1 MKLIYS
7 HLQKFLPDL
16 KVPPEQL
23 RDDLTMIGHF
33 TNYFEK
39 VENEIVFDLDI
50 KVNRGDCLGYYGIAR
65 DLAVF
70 YNLKLN
76 NLASPLHQGKMS
88 AGQKGLPIKI
98 ETDTVT
104 RVMSVKISNIKNQ
117 ESPEWLKSFIRIHG
131 TNPIN
136 TLVDLT
142 NYIMF
147 MYGLPSHAFDTAKST
162 ENLIWQLNPG
172 FKEFISLDGSKLE
185 LNKDILMIN
194 NPTEALSLCF
204 WGGQKCAI
212 DLNTSETII
221 EIAVYNPTTVRQNSR
236 FLKATTE
243 AGTRLE
249 KSLDPNSISI
259 AFNHL
264 VDLIQQNCGGQ
275 ISSEIFDYYP
285 NQKTIT
291 PIEFNFQKPSQV
303 AGIDIPKD
311 FIIDCFTRLGCQID
325 NNLITPPSI
334 RTDISIEADLVE
346 EAVRFWGYQKI
357 PTDQPIAFKDVGD
370 ITPSEMYLIDQLK
383 DKLVDL
389 GYDEVLTWPLVSK
402 PLDQKTV
409 ITTQNSINT
418 ESIYLRQSLIPS
430 LKQQLDQYSR
440 YKLTNPQ
447 FFEIGKVFSKIG
459 DKYIE
464 KNALGIYN
472 SNINQLR
479 KDTLSFLSKDII
491 VFDNNFAEIIIDD
504 LNKPINYS
512 PKVESN
518 SAYELT
524 SQIIT
529 LDANITLNDQEDPI
543 QLIKKYSDI
552 IGQQI
557 LWEMIITDIY
567 HDSKN
572 NKYRYTFRVSYFN
585 IDDKTAKDI
594 HLSAFNLK

>member
-7 HLQKFLPDL
+7 HLQKFLPNL
-16 KVPPEQL
+16 LVKPEQL

-33 TNYFEK
+33 TNYFEEI
-39 VENEIVFDLDI
+39 ENEIVFDLDI

-70 YNLKLN
+70 YNLKLID
-76 NLASPLHQGKMS
+76 LSSPINSSSVNK
-88 AGQKGLPIKI
+88 LPIKV
-98 ETDTVT
+98 ETDTVI
-104 RVMSVKISNIKNQ
+104 RVMSVKISDLKNSI
-117 ESPEWLKSFIRIHG
+117 SPDWLQKFIRLHG

-147 MYGLPSHAFDTAKST
+147 MYGLPSHAFDTKKST
-162 ENLIWQLNPG
+162 DQLIWQLNPG

-194 NPTEALSLCF
+194 NPTKALSLCF
-204 WGGQKCAI
+204 WGGEACAI
-212 DLNTSETII
+212 DLDTKETII
-221 EIAVYNPTTVRQNSR
+221 EIAIYNQTTVRQNSR
-236 FLKATTE
+236 QLRATTE

-249 KSLDPNSISI
+249 KSLDPEAIPI

-264 VDLIQQNCGGQ
+264 INLIQQNCYGQ
-275 ISSEIFDYYP
+275 VSSQVFDYYP
-285 NQKTIT
+285 NPKTIN
-291 PIEFNFQKPSQV
+291 PIEFDFQKPSQV
-303 AGIDIPKD
+303 SGIDIPKD
-311 FIIDCFTRLGCQID
+311 FIIDCFTRLGCQIN

-334 RTDISIEADLVE
+334 RTDINIEADLVE

-357 PTDQPIAFKDVGD
+357 PINQPIAFKDVGD
-370 ITPSEMYLIDQLK
+370 ITPKELYLIDQLK
-383 DKLVDL
+383 DKLVNL
-389 GYDEVLTWPLVSK
+389 GYDEVLTWPLVSQ
-402 PLDQKTV
+402 PLDPKTV

-440 YKLTNPQ
+440 YKLNQPQ
-447 FFEIGKVFSKIG
+447 FFEIGKTFNLINNQ
-459 DKYIE
+459 YIE
-464 KNALGIYN
+464 KNTLAIYQPN
-472 SNINQLR
+472 NQKL
-479 KDTLSFLSKDII
+479 
-491 VFDNNFAEIIIDD
+491 IDD
-504 LNKPINYS
+504 LQKLNLIANTIENNFVEINIDSLNKPESYVPIIN
-512 PKVESN
+512 SN

-529 LDANITLNDQEDPI
+529 LDANITLDNQVDPLK
-543 QLIKKYSDI
+543 LIDKYSQI
-552 IGQQI
+552 IGSQV

-567 HDSKN
+567 HDTKN

-585 IDDKTAKDI
+585 TDDKTAKDI

>member
-7 HLQKFLPDL
+7 HLQKFLPNL
-16 KVPPEQL
+16 LVKPEQL

-33 TNYFEK
+33 TNYFEEI
-39 VENEIVFDLDI
+39 ENEIVFDLDI

-70 YNLKLN
+70 YNLKLID
-76 NLASPLHQGKMS
+76 LSSPINSSSVNK
-88 AGQKGLPIKI
+88 LPIKV
-98 ETDTVT
+98 ETDTVI
-104 RVMSVKISNIKNQ
+104 RVMSVKISDLKNSI
-117 ESPEWLKSFIRIHG
+117 SPDWLQKFIRLHG

-147 MYGLPSHAFDTAKST
+147 MYGLPSHAFDTKKST
-162 ENLIWQLNPG
+162 DQLIWQLNPG

-194 NPTEALSLCF
+194 NPTKALSLCF
-204 WGGQKCAI
+204 WGGEACAI
-212 DLNTSETII
+212 DLDTKETII
-221 EIAVYNPTTVRQNSR
+221 EIAIYNQTTVRQNSR
-236 FLKATTE
+236 QLRATTE

-249 KSLDPNSISI
+249 KSLDPEAIPI

-264 VDLIQQNCGGQ
+264 INLIQQNCYGQ
-275 ISSEIFDYYP
+275 VSSQVFDYYP
-285 NQKTIT
+285 NPKTIN
-291 PIEFNFQKPSQV
+291 PIEFDFQKPSQV
-303 AGIDIPKD
+303 SGIDIPKD
-311 FIIDCFTRLGCQID
+311 FIIDCFTRLGCQIN

-334 RTDISIEADLVE
+334 RTDINIEADLVE

-357 PTDQPIAFKDVGD
+357 PINQPIAFKDVGD
-370 ITPSEMYLIDQLK
+370 ITPKELYLIDQLK
-383 DKLVDL
+383 DKLVNL
-389 GYDEVLTWPLVSK
+389 GYDEVLTWPLVSQ
-402 PLDQKTV
+402 PLDPKTV

-430 LKQQLDQYSR
+430 LKQQLDQYTR

-447 FFEIGKVFSKIG
+447 FFEIGKTFNLINNQ
-459 DKYIE
+459 YIE
-464 KNALGIYN
+464 KNTLAIYQPN
-472 SNINQLR
+472 NQKL
-479 KDTLSFLSKDII
+479 
-491 VFDNNFAEIIIDD
+491 IDD
-504 LNKPINYS
+504 LQKLNLIANTIENNFVEINIDNLNKPESYVPIIN
-512 PKVESN
+512 SN

-529 LDANITLNDQEDPI
+529 LDANITLDNQVDPLK
-543 QLIKKYSDI
+543 LIDKYSQI
-552 IGQQI
+552 IGSQV

-567 HDSKN
+567 HDTKN

-585 IDDKTAKDI
+585 TDDKTAKDI

>member
-7 HLQKFLPDL
+7 HLQKFLPHL
-16 KVPPEQL
+16 SKKPEQL

-33 TNYFEK
+33 TNYFELI
-39 VENEIVFDLDI
+39 ENEIVFDLDI
-50 KVNRGDCLGYYGIAR
+50 KVNRGDCLGYYGLAR

-70 YNLKLN
+70 YNLPLKELSTSIKQGISKL
-76 NLASPLHQGKMS
+76 L
-88 AGQKGLPIKI
+88 IKI

-104 RVMSVKISNIKNQ
+104 RVMSVKISDIKNQ

-136 TLVDLT
+136 ILVDLT

-194 NPTEALSLCF
+194 NDSDALSLCF

-212 DLNTSETII
+212 DLNTTETII
-221 EIAVYNPTTVRQNSR
+221 EIAVYNPTTVRQNRR

-249 KSLDPNSISI
+249 KSLDPDTIPI

-264 VDLIQQNCGGQ
+264 TNLILENCGGH

-285 NQKTIT
+285 NPKTID
-291 PIEFNFQKPSQV
+291 PIEFDFQKPTITS
-303 AGIDIPKD
+303 GIVIPKD
-311 FIIDCFTRLGCQID
+311 FIIDCFNRLGCSVN
-325 NNLITPPSI
+325 NNLITPPSM
-334 RTDISIEADLVE
+334 RTDITIEADLVE

-370 ITPSEMYLIDQLK
+370 ITPPEMYLIDQLK

-389 GYDEVLTWPLVSK
+389 GYDEVLTWPLVNT
-402 PLDQKTV
+402 PLDPKTV

-430 LKQQLDQYSR
+430 LQLQLDQYSR
-440 YKLTNPQ
+440 YKLTQPQ
-447 FFEIGKVFSKIG
+447 FFEIGKVFSQDG
-459 DKYIE
+459 NNYIE
-464 KNALGIYN
+464 RDALAIYCPDEQKL
-472 SNINQLR
+472 INDLKTLQLDA
-479 KDTLSFLSKDII
+479 KFVNK
-491 VFDNNFAEIIIDD
+491 NFAEIIIDN
-504 LNKPINYS
+504 LPKPEIYS

-529 LDANITLNDQEDPI
+529 LDANITLDIKEDPLI
-543 QLIKKYSDI
+543 LIKKYSDI

-557 LWEMIITDIY
+557 LWEIIITDIY
-567 HDSKN
+567 QDQKTS
-572 NKYRYTFRVSYFN
+572 KYRYTFRVSYFN
-585 IDDKTAKDI
+585 TDDKTAKDI

>member
-16 KVPPEQL
+16 KVLPEQL

-33 TNYFEK
+33 TNYFEEI
-39 VENEIVFDLDI
+39 ENEIVFDLDI

-70 YNLKLN
+70 YNIPLK
-76 NLASPLHQGKMS
+76 NLSVETLHVTS
-88 AGQKGLPIKI
+88 LPTLPIKI
-98 ETDTVT
+98 ETNTVT
-104 RVMSVKISNIKNQ
+104 RVMSVKISNIKNSV
-117 ESPEWLKSFIRIHG
+117 SPDWLQKFIRLHG

-162 ENLIWQLNPG
+162 ENLIWQLNPKY
-172 FKEFISLDGSKLE
+172 KEFISLDGSKLE

-194 NPTEALSLCF
+194 NPQKALSLCF
-204 WGGQKCAI
+204 WGGEACAI
-212 DLNTSETII
+212 DLDTKETII
-221 EIAVYNPTTVRQNSR
+221 EIAIYNQTTVRQNSR
-236 FLKATTE
+236 QLRATTE

-249 KSLDPNSISI
+249 KSLDPEAIPI

-264 VDLIQQNCGGQ
+264 INLIQQNCHGQ
-275 ISSEIFDYYP
+275 VSSQVFDYYP
-285 NQKTIT
+285 NPKTIN
-291 PIEFNFQKPSQV
+291 PIEFDFQKPSQV
-303 AGIDIPKD
+303 SGIDIPKD
-311 FIIDCFTRLGCQID
+311 FIIDCFTRLGCQIN

-334 RTDISIEADLVE
+334 RTDINIEADLVE

-357 PTDQPIAFKDVGD
+357 PINQPIVFKDVGD
-370 ITPSEMYLIDQLK
+370 ITPKELYLIDQLK
-383 DKLVDL
+383 DKLVNL
-389 GYDEVLTWPLVSK
+389 GYDEVLTWPLVSQ
-402 PLDQKTV
+402 PLDPKTV

-440 YKLTNPQ
+440 YKLNQPQ
-447 FFEIGKVFSKIG
+447 FFEIGKTFNLINNQ
-459 DKYIE
+459 YIE
-464 KNALGIYN
+464 KNTLAIYQPN
-472 SNINQLR
+472 NQKL
-479 KDTLSFLSKDII
+479 
-491 VFDNNFAEIIIDD
+491 IDD
-504 LNKPINYS
+504 LQKLNLIANTIENNFVEINIDSLNKPESYVPIIN
-512 PKVESN
+512 SN

-529 LDANITLNDQEDPI
+529 LDANITLDNQVDPLK
-543 QLIKKYSDI
+543 LIDKYSQI
-552 IGQQI
+552 IGSQV
-557 LWEMIITDIY
+557 LWEMIITDVY
-567 HDSKN
+567 HDTKN

-585 IDDKTAKDI
+585 TDDKTAKEI
-594 HLSAFNLK
+594 HLSTFNLK